1 MKKRTKIIVLAAM
14 IMLLGVTG
22 YLNLSLNNR
31 LVDAGTGTVVN
42 TFEEYAATR
51 DATHQKQILLFDSI
65 INSES
70 TTQEAKQKAQEDKLA
85 LIAVLKT
92 EVTIENLLKP
102 TFPQVL
108 VSYTNGYVNVI
119 VKGDL
124 DRPQV
129 AQIVSVVKQQVDV
142 HSDYITITPA

>member
-142 HSDYITITPA
+142 HSDYITITPV